1 MSNSAQLGNNTR
13 AQMLSMQA
21 SDSHSKSMGIMKH
34 ATGTPI
40 QRRQRKPPST
50 APSHV
55 LHPQTNAPLVTSK
68 SEVTLHGN
76 QSFDKNQ
83 MSAATS
89 SGSIYAATMEDA
101 SMKDSLASIGHT
113 STPMSHSRHRH
124 DPQAHLPVWQ
134 RTPIAHHEL
143 PERSGSWQLR
153 RLIDSTEGR
162 WSKKKARRG
171 FATKMIY
178 PTEVAGLNT
187 LFS

>member
-1 MSNSAQLGNNTR
+1 M
-13 AQMLSMQA
+13 
-21 SDSHSKSMGIMKH
+21 
-34 ATGTPI
+34 
-40 QRRQRKPPST
+40 
-50 APSHV
+50 
-55 LHPQTNAPLVTSK
+55 VTSK
-68 SEVTLHGN
+68 SEATLHGN
-76 QSFDKNQ
+76 QSFDKSQ
-83 MSAATS
+83 MGAVSA
-89 SGSIYAATMEDA
+89 SGSMYTTMEGA
-101 SMKDSLASIGHT
+101 SMKDSLASLGHT
-113 STPMSHSRHRH
+113 GTSMSHSRHRH

-153 RLIDSTEGR
+153 RLIESTEGR